1 MKRKFSIILLVL
13 LVMTIAVSS
22 LSTSASVTNKTIS
35 LMGIIHSDGADRTS
49 WITSAALNIQGVRN
63 TSVSTFKGFTSSEVL
78 SQFNNQDMVVIHTHG
93 SQSSLLA
100 YKDDSSTLVTTQ
112 MIDLPFAADAFSQ
125 LRICFV
131 GACSCGAGGSSAV
144 NVVNTIYDQGAL
156 CVIGYQNS
164 VTTSRNRHMLQQF
177 CYYIGC
183 GYSVAN
189 ALTKAQQ
196 DVFNTYGDFGGVD
209 NRLVRGISAIAMT
222 DSSYKTIG
230 ISTYSLK
237 DYSCQS
243 VNLSSNDVIF
253 ADEFNVCNR
262 IGDMYSFNE
271 KGEIYSYTKLI
282 LDDKKSSTLS
292 FDSTTFFNSFNLE
305 GYKLEVTQ
313 YSQSVLNCMRAYIND
328 LKTNDII
335 YYTTDTNG
343 DLLSYGYPR
352 AGAAKE
358 VQKEFSDI
366 TIDKIINYVN
376 QYYNIYD
383 IEDIIID
390 VADINNPIADIS
402 YKTITDG
409 YECIETLNIPLSK
422 FKLIN

>member
-1 MKRKFSIILLVL
+1 
-13 LVMTIAVSS
+13 
-22 LSTSASVTNKTIS
+22 
-35 LMGIIHSDGADRTS
+35 
-49 WITSAALNIQGVRN
+49 
-63 TSVSTFKGFTSSEVL
+63 
-78 SQFNNQDMVVIHTHG
+78 
-93 SQSSLLA
+93 
-100 YKDDSSTLVTTQ
+100 
-112 MIDLPFAADAFSQ
+112 
-125 LRICFV
+125 
-131 GACSCGAGGSSAV
+131 
-144 NVVNTIYDQGAL
+144 
-156 CVIGYQNS
+156 
-164 VTTSRNRHMLQQF
+164 
-177 CYYIGC
+177 
-183 GYSVAN
+183 
-189 ALTKAQQ
+189 
-196 DVFNTYGDFGGVD
+196 
-209 NRLVRGISAIAMT
+209 MT

-271 KGEIYSYTKLI
+271 NGEIYSYTKLI
-282 LDDKKSSTLS
+282 LDDKISSTLS

-390 VADINNPIADIS
+390 VADRDNPIADIS